1 MVFRGTDRTGQAG
14 PMHGDALGRLAV
26 GYDRPG
32 GVVSRSRLRDRETDK
47 IPEGRPPNSCLSP
60 EKPSRGAS
68 TY

>member
-1 MVFRGTDRTGQAG
+1 
-14 PMHGDALGRLAV
+14 MHGDALGRLAV